1 MSTSNMAA
9 IVQVAIGPPD
19 ATNDLNPIGLYV
31 VNIDFQ
37 EGR

>member
-1 MSTSNMAA
+1 MAA
-9 IVQVAIGPPD
+9 IVQVAIAPPD

-31 VNIDFQ
+31 VNIDLQ